1 MAISNSPLLDTF
13 TYHTEMELLPGERVM
28 VNFAARNTIGYVIDI
43 DVEKP
48 SFKTKAVMKKIDNRR
63 FLSDEDVKLA
73 KRAIDEFLAPPGKIF
88 DLFFPPG
95 KFLKTKTFVIPK
107 EESLPFDKPMSLEK
121 AYEKYGKEQIKKWK
135 DSKKVKLS
143 HSFEKKITKTKKREK
158 VVRLSASLSEIE
170 RSNLTDLQKK
180 VVDHLF
186 GITKETPKN
195 IEDKLNLKSR
205 SPINTLLKKGL
216 IEETETDSPDEWE
229 IAPVE
234 KLNKEQTKIKKRI
247 LENPDIPHLIHGF
260 TGTGK
265 TEVYFKVMEY
275 YLNKGKSALYMVP
288 EVALTPQL
296 LARIRG
302 TFPGREVRQYHSY
315 LTPSVRRNVWLDAFE
330 GNIDILVGT
339 RSSLWVPMKNTGI
352 IVVDEE
358 HDSSFY
364 QHIPP
369 HYNAV
374 DVALFKSNILN
385 IPIILGSATPRITHY
400 YMANNKSML
409 LHELKERPVGRM
421 PELEIIDM
429 TEEKDNYLLSSKAK
443 TSIKETLEKG
453 NQVFAFVN
461 RKGFSNYIVC
471 MDCGHVVHCP
481 NCDISMTYHKKDGIV
496 KCHYCGYKTL
506 PPTRCEQCGS
516 KFLSARGFGTERIEH
531 ELQKEYP
538 DYNIMRMDRETIS
551 NPTEY
556 EKALRKIESGKA
568 QIIVGTKMISKGLDF
583 PDVGLVI
590 VVDTD
595 RLINL
600 PSYDST
606 ENAFQVISQV
616 SGRSG
621 RGTMGKS
628 LIQTFNPGHRVIKLS
643 ISNDFKSFYESELPI
658 RNELEY
664 PPFSKLVELVIE
676 EQTER
681 KCQQNTGRLHSMIKE
696 HFDDGYGELLP
707 PVVPVI
713 KKLSNRYRRK
723 IYIKLKEKRFLR
735 TLKDIIIKSNINV
748 DVLIDNIGSLL

>member
-1 MAISNSPLLDTF
+1 
-13 TYHTEMELLPGERVM
+13 MELLPGERVI
-28 VNFAARNTIGYVIDI
+28 VNFAGRNTVAYVTDN

-48 SFKTKAVMKKIDNRR
+48 SFKTKAVLKKIDNKL
-63 FLSDEDVKLA
+63 FLSNADVLLA
-73 KRAIDEFLAPPGKIF
+73 EKAIDEFLAPPGKIF

-107 EESLPFDKPMSLEK
+107 EGGVPFVRPMTLEK
-121 AYEKYGKEQIKKWK
+121 AYEKYGKKQIKKWK
-135 DSKKVKLS
+135 DTQKVKLS
-143 HSFEKKITKTKKREK
+143 HSFEKKMARIKRTKK
-158 VVRLSASLSEIE
+158 VVKLSANLSEIE
-170 RSNLTDLQKK
+170 RSDLTELQKK
-180 VVDHLF
+180 VVNYLL
-186 GITKETPKN
+186 GVSKETPKE

-216 IEETETDSPDEWE
+216 IEVTESDLSDEWE

-234 KLNKEQTKIKKRI
+234 KLNKEQSKIKRKI
-247 LENPDIPHLIHGF
+247 LENPEIPHLIHGF

-374 DVALFKSNILN
+374 DIALIKSKILN

-400 YMANNKSML
+400 YKADNKNML

-443 TSIKETLEKG
+443 EAIKETLETG

-471 MDCGHVVHCP
+471 MDCGYVVHCP
-481 NCDISMTYHKKDGIV
+481 NCDISMTYHKKDGVV
-496 KCHYCGYKTL
+496 KCHYCGYKTY
-506 PPTRCEQCGS
+506 PPTRCERCGS

-531 ELQKEYP
+531 ELQKKYP

-556 EKALRKIESGKA
+556 EKALRKIESGEA

-606 ENAFQVISQV
+606 ENAFQVVSQV

-628 LIQTFNPGHRVIKLS
+628 LIQTFNPEHRVIKLS
-643 ISNDFKSFYESELPI
+643 ITNDFKSFYESELSV

-681 KCQQNTGRLHSMIKE
+681 KCQEHTNKLHSIIKE
-696 HFDDGYGELLP
+696 NFEDSFGELLP
-707 PVVPVI
+707 PVVPVV

-723 IYIKLKEKRFLR
+723 IYIRLKYKDFLKTLREIITR
-735 TLKDIIIKSNINV
+735 TNISV